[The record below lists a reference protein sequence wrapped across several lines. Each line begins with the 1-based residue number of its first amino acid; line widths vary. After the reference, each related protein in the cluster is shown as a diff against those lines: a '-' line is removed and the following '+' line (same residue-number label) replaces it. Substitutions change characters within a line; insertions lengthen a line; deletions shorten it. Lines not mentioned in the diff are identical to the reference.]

1 MAAAVA
7 ALLTALALAPSALAA
22 PALPLGHAGRW
33 LTDARGRVVI
43 LHGLNMIYKRRPYAP
58 DAAGFDDDDAAFLA
72 REGFDTVRLG
82 VIYAGVEPRPGTY
95 DDAYLDRIERT
106 VKTLGRHGIVSLL
119 DFHQDLY
126 AERFQGEGWPDWAI
140 DDDDLPAAPKLGF
153 PGNYGGMPALGHAF
167 DHFWAD
173 DPAPGDRVGLQERY
187 AAAWAHVA
195 DRFKDNRF
203 VLGYDLMNEPW
214 PGTRW
219 RRCQGRNG
227 CPGFD
232 AELGAFVARGLAA
245 IRSRDPD
252 TLVFYEPHV
261 LFNDGVP
268 THLRD
273 TGDADA
279 ALSFHDYCGSSP
291 RCRKRDDRVFAN
303 AERHARAT
311 GDALLLTEFGATDDR
326 ATLRAMADRADRFMV
341 GWQEWHYCPCEDP
354 TTIGHGATQAIVL
367 DPRKPP
373 RGANVRAAKIAVLAR
388 PHARAIA
395 GTPTAMR
402 FDPRT
407 RRYTLRYRTR
417 RADGRGR
424 FGPSARTEIA
434 LPRRQYPHGYRV
446 EVRGGRVRSAHD
458 APVLRVSAS
467 RRSVR
472 VTVTPR

>member
-1 MAAAVA
+1 MPAALA
-7 ALLTALALAPSALAA
+7 ALLTSLALAPAALAG
-22 PALPLGHAGRW
+22 PALPLGHSGRW
-33 LTDARGRVVI
+33 LTDASGRVVI

-58 DAAGFDDDDAAFLA
+58 DAVGFDDDDAAFLA

-82 VIYAGVEPRPGTY
+82 VIYAGVEPRPGAY

-106 VKTLGRHGIVSLL
+106 VATLGRHGIVSLL

-140 DDDDLPAAPKLGF
+140 DDDDLPAAPRLGV

-173 DPAPGDRVGLQERY
+173 DAAPGDSVGLQERY
-187 AAAWAHVA
+187 VAAWAHVA

-219 RRCQGRNG
+219 PRCQGRHG

-232 AELGAFVARGLAA
+232 AELSAFVARALAA
-245 IRSRDPD
+245 IRRRDPD

-273 TGDADA
+273 TGDANA
-279 ALSFHDYCGSSP
+279 ALSFHDYCGSGAV
-291 RCRKRDDRVFAN
+291 CLKRDDRVFAN
-303 AERHARAT
+303 AERHARAS
-311 GDALLLTEFGATDDR
+311 GDALLLTEFGATDDQD
-326 ATLRAMADRADRFMV
+326 TLRAMADRGDRFMV
-341 GWQEWHYCPCEDP
+341 GWQEWHYCPCADP
-354 TTIGHGATQAIVL
+354 TTIGHGARQAIVL

-373 RGANVRAAKIAVLAR
+373 DGANVRATKVAVLAR

-402 FDPRT
+402 FASRT

-417 RADGRGR
+417 RADGLGR
-424 FGPSARTEIA
+424 FGPTAQTEIA
-434 LPRRQYPHGYRV
+434 LPRRQYRHGYRV
-446 EVRGGRVRSAHD
+446 RIRGGRVRSRRN
-458 APVLRVSAS
+458 APVLRVSAL
-467 RRSVR
+467 RGSVA
-472 VTVTPR
+472 VTVVPR